1 MHIVNGEK
9 KCRVYRVQA
18 IVKVEL
24 ELIVKGINSV
34 GYMYVVQGIHSVQF
48 TIL

>member
-24 ELIVKGINSV
+24 ELIVKVINSV
-34 GYMYVVQGIHSVQF
+34 GYMYVCSAGY
-48 TIL
+48 T

>member
-18 IVKVEL
+18 EL

-34 GYMYVVQGIHSVQF
+34 GYTYVCSAGY
-48 TIL
+48 T